1 MNKIALR
8 TLALGGLFAV
18 IFVPA
23 GHAQSPVRA
32 SPMTEAFLA
41 NVKPNVDFLDRSS
54 RLAAGRAND
63 ETVRSYAR
71 AEATDAVRMAGM
83 LKGVASQGGN
93 TAVASA
99 DSAVLM
105 TGRSV
110 AVDGPTGGLGQSAN
124 GRQPLGD
131 IDLGSLARLS
141 GRKFNDAFW
150 VAQVDA
156 LSQLRADYQAYID
169 DGDDAALIAMAKR
182 ELGDVEGRL
191 AALSKI

>member
-1 MNKIALR
+1 MKTITLRAL
-8 TLALGGLFAV
+8 TVAGLALAAAPAFA
-18 IFVPA
+18 A
-23 GHAQSPVRA
+23 SSA

-54 RLAAGRAND
+54 HLAADRTSDAA
-63 ETVRSYAR
+63 VRTYAR
-71 AEATDAVRMAGM
+71 AEAGDAVRTAEL
-83 LKGVASQGGN
+83 LKGVAPNSGR

-110 AVDGPTGGLGQSAN
+110 AIDGPTAGLGQSAN

-131 IDLGSLARLS
+131 VDVASLAKLN

-169 DGDDAALIAMAKR
+169 DGDDAALIALAKR
-182 ELGDVEGRL
+182 ELANVEGRL

>member
-1 MNKIALR
+1 MKTIVLRAL
-8 TLALGGLFAV
+8 AVAGLMVVAAPAFAA
-18 IFVPA
+18 PA
-23 GHAQSPVRA
+23 A
-32 SPMTEAFLA
+32 SPMTEGFLA
-41 NVKPNVDFLDRSS
+41 NVKPNVAFLDRSS
-54 RLAAGRAND
+54 RLAADRTTDAA
-63 ETVRSYAR
+63 VRSYAR
-71 AEATDAVRMAGM
+71 AEASDAVRTAEI
-83 LKGVASQGGN
+83 LKGVAADARP

-110 AVDGPTGGLGQSAN
+110 AIDGPTAGLGQSAN

-131 IDLGSLARLS
+131 ADLASLAKLN

-156 LSQLRADYQAYID
+156 LSQLRADYQAYVD
-169 DGDDAALIAMAKR
+169 DGDDAALIALAKR
-182 ELGDVEGRL
+182 ELANVEGRL

>member
-1 MNKIALR
+1 MITIALR
-8 TLALGGLFAV
+8 SLALGGLFAV
-18 IFVPA
+18 ALAPA
-23 GHAQSPVRA
+23 AHAQSTVRA

-41 NVKPNVDFLDRSS
+41 NVTPNVDFLDRSS
-54 RLAAGRAND
+54 RLAAERTGDAA
-63 ETVRSYAR
+63 VRSYAR
-71 AEATDAVRMAGM
+71 TEASDAVRVAEL
-83 LKGVASQGGN
+83 LKGVAPQGR

-124 GRQPLGD
+124 GRQPLGNAEVD
-131 IDLGSLARLS
+131 TLAKLT

-182 ELGDVEGRL
+182 ELRGVEGRL